1 MKKGSSLK
9 NFIVVITAVAILLF
23 TYVATVTEIKRMN
36 RLKISKQDS
45 LNVKLNLVEGKMV
58 EIQKALFDKAY
69 ELRSKK
75 WFITDELLTS
85 FGPRLREEG
94 GFYQVGWNKSKE
106 SVEALKE
113 YGATVRCVLPSKDA
127 RICFHSGKPSECDIL
142 IAKAY

>member
-58 EIQKALFDKAY
+58 EIQKWTAEDRIVVYAQDSMGLIRPSDNL
-69 ELRSKK
+69 ETIS
-75 WFITDELLTS
+75 I
-85 FGPRLREEG
+85 
-94 GFYQVGWNKSKE
+94 
-106 SVEALKE
+106 
-113 YGATVRCVLPSKDA
+113 SKDQ
-127 RICFHSGKPSECDIL
+127 IKQVEKLLSQKYD
-142 IAKAY
+142 